1 MTAEMKRRQF
11 IALIGTAAAMTA
23 RGARAASAPHVS
35 LTLDSRIALA

>member
-1 MTAEMKRRQF
+1 MNNRREF
-11 IALIGTAAAMTA
+11 ISLLGAAAAMTA